1 MIDSGDTAVVGIC
14 AILTLIMTVR
24 QNCRSFFT
32 SRIACLPTCHKCP
45 SGILVFFPLL
55 KRHGTNRPGAEARN
69 GIPLENQHSR
79 GAPRCTCRYST
90 HCIQH
95 LKIPSSSLRD
105 LKHHTADPEPLNQP
119 PPRQPGIS
127 FFYGGLVHR
136 HTVISILMQCI
147 TSMAL
152 TSIVWAVWGF
162 SLAFGESGG
171 GFMGSPSSYPFFSN
185 LSPCTPLGYP
195 MVMIPRKTS

>member
-1 MIDSGDTAVVGIC
+1 M
-14 AILTLIMTVR
+14 
-24 QNCRSFFT
+24 
-32 SRIACLPTCHKCP
+32 
-45 SGILVFFPLL
+45 
-55 KRHGTNRPGAEARN
+55 
-69 GIPLENQHSR
+69 
-79 GAPRCTCRYST
+79 
-90 HCIQH
+90 
-95 LKIPSSSLRD
+95 D
-105 LKHHTADPEPLNQP
+105 LKPQTADPEPFNPP

-195 MVMIPRKTS
+195 MVKIPRKTSLSPLCQHDDRGSGGSLDAHDIATSESSLPGVLGLGMGVPRRSTHKGWC

>member
-1 MIDSGDTAVVGIC
+1 MAFPLKINTRVVPHDVHVD
-14 AILTLIMTVR
+14 LL
-24 QNCRSFFT
+24 
-32 SRIACLPTCHKCP
+32 RIAFSILHPSPMMSLAPKLPGP
-45 SGILVFFPLL
+45 
-55 KRHGTNRPGAEARN
+55 
-69 GIPLENQHSR
+69 
-79 GAPRCTCRYST
+79 
-90 HCIQH
+90 H
-95 LKIPSSSLRD
+95 LKIPSSSLPD
-105 LKHHTADPEPLNQP
+105 LKHQTADPEPLNQP